1 MIQNHLSPFCPSVTY
16 FAKSSP
22 ASFLHVSE
30 GGHGKAAKNQE
41 ARHTA
46 WLLPGRFLPAQL
58 FPSWLLP
65 PILPAS
71 PVPGSSL
78 PPAQL
83 LPASCPAPPS
93 LLLPA
98 SCPASFPAP
107 PCLLPSFS
115 LPGFSRPASGL
126 CYLPSGL
133 TLTVTSFCTLVAV
146 ELKHNK
152 AVKETQK
159 AIVTEAPL
167 APLMCG
173 GGEGL
178 RQCSGLN
185 VKCSLQAYVFGHLVS
200 R

>member
-1 MIQNHLSPFCPSVTY
+1 MEKQLRTRRPGT
-16 FAKSSP
+16 
-22 ASFLHVSE
+22 
-30 GGHGKAAKNQE
+30 
-41 ARHTA
+41 
-46 WLLPGRFLPAQL
+46 LPGSSLAGFSLPSSSLPGFSLQ
-58 FPSWLLP
+58 FCLLP
-65 PILPAS
+65 PCLAPPCLLPC
-71 PVPGSSL
+71 SSL

-115 LPGFSRPASGL
+115 LPGFSHPASGL

-146 ELKHNK
+146 ELKHSK